1 MLTRR
6 WTNPHLSESD
16 ARLLTRK
23 IVTELRA
30 LGANVEAF
38 GVHLERE
45 GFYFMAAI
53 NGQVVHIQTGQ
64 GAFTYAAVARELL
77 HAALQARAAS
87 PALVTS

>member
-1 MLTRR
+1 MQPRR

-23 IVTELRA
+23 IVTELRK
-30 LGANVEAF
+30 LGAHVEAF

-53 NGQVVHIQTGQ
+53 NGQVIHCQTGQ
-64 GAFTYAAVARELL
+64 GNFTYQAVAANLL
-77 HAALQARAAS
+77 HLALQAGSAAPVS
-87 PALVTS
+87 AVV